1 MLDEDAGLLELI
13 AVQTAIV
20 IVPAVLVLYAIA
32 RMSVRHELR
41 ILREELRT
49 EVDRVT
55 ITEDEY
61 AAIVDAEARRWA
73 RALARTRGGRALRQ
87 RQQAIFQTADD
98 LALRNHHRHQGE
110 TSKPRLAWQ
119 DDEDRERLLA
129 QRRKLALDPVLR
141 GR

>member
-1 MLDEDAGLLELI
+1 MLDEDAGLLKLI

-20 IVPAVLVLYAIA
+20 IVSAVLVLYAIA

-61 AAIVDAEARRWA
+61 AAIVDAEARQWA
-73 RALARTRGGRALRQ
+73 LALARTRGGQSGA
-87 RQQAIFQTADD
+87 
-98 LALRNHHRHQGE
+98 
-110 TSKPRLAWQ
+110 
-119 DDEDRERLLA
+119 A
-129 QRRKLALDPVLR
+129 QPSPAS
-141 GR
+141 G

>member
-20 IVPAVLVLYAIA
+20 IVPAVLVLYAVA

-61 AAIVDAEARRWA
+61 AAIVDAEAR
-73 RALARTRGGRALRQ
+73 Q
-87 RQQAIFQTADD
+87 
-98 LALRNHHRHQGE
+98 
-110 TSKPRLAWQ
+110 
-119 DDEDRERLLA
+119 
-129 QRRKLALDPVLR
+129 
-141 GR
+141 

>member
-1 MLDEDAGLLELI
+1 MLDEDAGLLKLI

-20 IVPAVLVLYAIA
+20 IVSAVLVLYAIA

-61 AAIVDAEARRWA
+61 AAIVDAEARQWA
-73 RALARTRGGRALRQ
+73 RAFADSRRPGSTLAAAGGLPDGGRSGA
-87 RQQAIFQTADD
+87 
-98 LALRNHHRHQGE
+98 
-110 TSKPRLAWQ
+110 
-119 DDEDRERLLA
+119 A
-129 QRRKLALDPVLR
+129 QPSPAS
-141 GR
+141 G

>member
-20 IVPAVLVLYAIA
+20 IVPAVLVLYALA

-61 AAIVDAEARRWA
+61 AAIVDAEARQWA
-73 RALARTRGGRALRQ
+73 RAFADSRRPGSTPAAAGGLPDGGRSGA
-87 RQQAIFQTADD
+87 
-98 LALRNHHRHQGE
+98 
-110 TSKPRLAWQ
+110 
-119 DDEDRERLLA
+119 A
-129 QRRKLALDPVLR
+129 QPSPAS
-141 GR
+141 G

>member
-61 AAIVDAEARRWA
+61 TAIVDAEARQWA
-73 RALARTRGGRALRQ
+73 FALARTRGGRALRRQ
-87 RQQAIFQTADD
+87 QQAIFQTADD
-98 LALRNHHRHQGE
+98 LALRNHDRHQGE

-129 QRRKLALDPVLR
+129 LRRKLAPDPVLR

>member
-20 IVPAVLVLYAIA
+20 IVPAVLALYAIA
-32 RMSVRHELR
+32 RMSVRHELW

-61 AAIVDAEARRWA
+61 AAIVDAEARQWA
-73 RALARTRGGRALRQ
+73 RALARTRGGRALRRQ
-87 RQQAIFQTADD
+87 QQAIFQTAAD

-110 TSKPRLAWQ
+110 TSKPRLARQ
-119 DDEDRERLLA
+119 DDEDREGLLA
-129 QRRKLALDPVLR
+129 LRRELAPDPVLP

>member
-32 RMSVRHELR
+32 RMSVRHELW

-61 AAIVDAEARRWA
+61 AAIVDAEAR
-73 RALARTRGGRALRQ
+73 Q
-87 RQQAIFQTADD
+87 
-98 LALRNHHRHQGE
+98 
-110 TSKPRLAWQ
+110 
-119 DDEDRERLLA
+119 
-129 QRRKLALDPVLR
+129 
-141 GR
+141 